1 MRSREN
7 KTEFYFVIENV
18 EEEYIE
24 NGAVK
29 YFLLYKRKKNHF
41 VFSHFKKKLKDFILF
56 VPTCLASFYLFLGRH
71 VQQTLQPKE

>member
-7 KTEFYFVIENV
+7 KTEFYLVNENV
-18 EEEYIE
+18 EEYIE

-29 YFLLYKRKKNHF
+29 YFLLYKRKKRHF

-56 VPTCLASFYLFLGRH
+56 VPTWLPSFYLFLGRH
-71 VQQTLQPKE
+71 VQQTLQSKE